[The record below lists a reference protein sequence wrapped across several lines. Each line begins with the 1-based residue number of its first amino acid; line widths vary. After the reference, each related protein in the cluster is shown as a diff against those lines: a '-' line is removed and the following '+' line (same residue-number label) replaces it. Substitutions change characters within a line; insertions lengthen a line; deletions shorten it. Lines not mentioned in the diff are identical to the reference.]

1 MYMTTT
7 HPFWKPPASCV
18 ILVILSFA
26 ALMMPAPVLGQ
37 ASSASGSVEL
47 ALRQSQ
53 LSDRYRQLESL
64 LLKMAEYDSGANPRR
79 AALLRQALS
88 RGKERQI
95 GTQLDGLVKLF
106 QQEQLQKAIEGQ
118 TSVKTDL
125 EALLDLLRSE
135 NRPDRLKNEQAR
147 VRGYIKQLDRIIR
160 QQKSVQGRTA
170 GGESAERLSGDQQRI
185 ADQTKKLGA
194 EIDES
199 EGLESGEGKD
209 GEGKDGEGK
218 DGEGK
223 DGEGKDGEGKDGEGK
238 DGEGKDGEGKDGEGK
253 DGEGKDGEGKDGEGK
268 DGEGKDGEGQQGQG
282 QQGQGQQGEGQQGE
296 GQQGEGQQG
305 EGQQGQGQQGQGQQ
319 GQGQQGQGQQ
329 GQGQQGEGQQG
340 ENQQQQTEQQDQNFP
355 GRKRIA
361 AAEDRMRAAQERLDK
376 AERDKAVE
384 EQEAAKRLLEQ
395 AKAELEE
402 ILRQLREEEI
412 ERVLAMLE
420 GRFRKMLEMELK
432 IQDSTVRMNKTPAA
446 KRTRQFTVKAGKLSM
461 DQRKVVLEVDKA
473 LTLLR
478 EEGSSVAFPE
488 AVQQMRSDMNAVA
501 RRIAEEKVGTFTQGL
516 EEDIIL
522 ALEEMIAAL
531 QKAQKDAEERKQ
543 QQQQQGKPGQNG
555 QPGDEPLVNK
565 IAELKMIR
573 ALQMRVNKRTQR
585 YSKMLADVEDPV
597 GQATD
602 DDLLDSLREL
612 SDRQKRIYKV
622 TSDIVLEKNK

>member
-170 GGESAERLSGDQQRI
+170 GGESAERLSSDQQRI

-268 DGEGKDGEGQQGQG
+268 DGEGKDGEGKDGE
-282 QQGQGQQGEGQQGE
+282 GQQGEGQQGE

-305 EGQQGQGQQGQGQQ
+305 EGQQGQ
-319 GQGQQGQGQQ
+319 
-329 GQGQQGEGQQG
+329 GQQG

-361 AAEDRMRAAQERLDK
+361 AAEDRMRAAQERLVK